1 MKRNILLTMAEMDSS
16 REKHFP
22 AIEKKYG
29 EKMAYWFK
37 VMKEIKDEKYPQQIA
52 HLRENYG
59 FSQAHANALVMYSR
73 GSTSTKRHETP
84 AAYYKTIDPQQA
96 KTIRAIF
103 KLITTKYPKLEHV
116 IAWNQP
122 MVRIGTAY
130 IFGMSA
136 SKNHIS
142 FNPFSKDVLDQFIDE
157 MEDLRV
163 SKHTVAVPN
172 DWKVNEKLIL
182 KLVKARLAE
191 IK

>member
-157 MEDLRV
+157 MDDLRV

-172 DWKVNEKLIL
+172 NWKVDEKLIL